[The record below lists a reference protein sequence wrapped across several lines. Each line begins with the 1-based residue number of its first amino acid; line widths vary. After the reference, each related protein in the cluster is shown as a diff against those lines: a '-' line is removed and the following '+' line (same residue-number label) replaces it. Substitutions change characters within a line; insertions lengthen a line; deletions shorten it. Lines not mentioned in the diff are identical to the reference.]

1 VGGDQPLTRRE
12 AQVAD
17 LVARGMS
24 NKQIADKLVI
34 SQRTAES
41 HIEHILRKLG
51 FSRRAQI
58 AAWAVACG
66 LYRPVAENN

>member
-1 VGGDQPLTRRE
+1 MGGDQPLTRRE

-51 FSRRAQI
+51 LGSRAQVV
-58 AAWAVACG
+58 AW
-66 LYRPVAENN
+66 LHDR